1 MKQKLST
8 WTKEDDEDFK
18 LEALLSKKGFKNKN
32 EHKEDLIPIN
42 IKGDNIEGLY

>member
-8 WTKEDDEDFK
+8 WTKEDEEDFK
-18 LEALLSKKGFKNKN
+18 LEALFKKGFKNKN